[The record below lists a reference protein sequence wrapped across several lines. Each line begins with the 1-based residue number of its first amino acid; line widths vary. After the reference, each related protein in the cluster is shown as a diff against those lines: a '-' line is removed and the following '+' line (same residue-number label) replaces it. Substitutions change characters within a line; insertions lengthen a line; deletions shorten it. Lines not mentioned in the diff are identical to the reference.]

1 MLTTTLSSLGKERLK
16 AEGEL
21 EVWRKQRDLGTR
33 YLNEIKTQTG
43 ESMAR
48 NLWSKSGK
56 LKFKILE
63 MVEVVILKV
72 NVCHQWRFGS

>member
-1 MLTTTLSSLGKERLK
+1 MLTTTMSSFGKERMR
-16 AEGEL
+16 AEREL

-43 ESMAR
+43 ESMVR

-63 MVEVVILKV
+63 MLEGVILKV
-72 NVCHQWRFGS
+72 DVCHEWRFGS